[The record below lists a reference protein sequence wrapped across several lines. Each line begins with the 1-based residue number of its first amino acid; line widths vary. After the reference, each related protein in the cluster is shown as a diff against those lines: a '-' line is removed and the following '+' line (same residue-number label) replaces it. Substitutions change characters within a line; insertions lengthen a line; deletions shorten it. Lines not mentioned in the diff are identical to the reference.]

1 MATYMKVRIHWFTLL
16 AFLLAGCATH
26 RPAVSSPPNA
36 LRGTNSLH
44 IRFEVAALIR
54 DSTPATFSFQKAKGK
69 LGSAREGFTEAAELA
84 VGGPAYSVIIPGMI
98 MGEVIQRA
106 DDQGQLFL
114 GAAGAGLAGGA
125 TVVGIAVA
133 SPAIATHGLIQS
145 WRKISPDEL
154 AEREATL
161 SKAMSEIAAQ
171 GLFQKFLLEAAAQK
185 SPGRLLSI
193 ETADQPDQLPDS
205 IDAVLEA
212 RVEDLRLERSR
223 SDEGS
228 YFLLIKVRTR
238 LLRRA
243 DHTLLYE
250 QPVEYRSRHSL
261 FLDWTLHG
269 AVQGVAETGYRELA
283 QYIVER
289 IL

>member
-1 MATYMKVRIHWFTLL
+1 MKARLW
-16 AFLLAGCATH
+16 LLAGLALLLIGCAT
-26 RPAVSSPPNA
+26 RQPAVSSPDSS
-36 LRGTNSLH
+36 LSQTGGLH
-44 IRFEVAALIR
+44 IPFKVAALER
-54 DSTPATFSFQKAKGK
+54 DSRPAAYSFQKARGK

-84 VGGPAYSVIIPGMI
+84 VGGPAYSVIIPGII
-98 MGEVIQRA
+98 MGEVINSA
-106 DDQGQLFL
+106 DDEGQLFL

-125 TVVGIAVA
+125 TVVGIAFA

-145 WRKISPDEL
+145 WRKISPTEL
-154 AEREATL
+154 EKREEAL
-161 SKAMSEIAAQ
+161 SKAMSEIAVQ
-171 GLFQKFLLEAAAQK
+171 GQFQKFLLKAAAEK
-185 SPGRLLSI
+185 SPGRVVSI
-193 ETADQPDQLPDS
+193 GEDEDSEKLPDGV
-205 IDAVLEA
+205 DTVLEA

-238 LLRRA
+238 LVRKA

-250 QPVEYRSRHSL
+250 QPVEYRSSHAL

-269 AVQGVAETGYRELA
+269 AVESVAETGYRALA
-283 QYIVER
+283 QYIVDR